1 MWGKHLIIDMS
12 AGDRERVQ
20 SAQHISRFAETL
32 VETIGMKAYG
42 APLLEHFAE
51 HLPEAAGYSLV
62 QLIETSAITGH
73 FCDRSGD
80 AYIDIFSCKDFD
92 AELAVEVVRAAFRP
106 QHINF
111 ITLVR
116 QAVTPRA
123 SYMLAA
129 EYVLNLTM
137 FTGMVMA
144 AALLFT
150 VGGIFMKLSEGLT
163 KFWPTVIVFALFVIG
178 AALQTLAM
186 KREDL
191 AVTYLWVVGLE
202 SILAFAFGVLLFS
215 ESCTPARIAG
225 GIISLR
231 SAY

>member
-12 AGDRERVQ
+12 AGDRDRVQ
-20 SAQHISRFAETL
+20 SAQHISRFVETL
-32 VETIGMKAYG
+32 VETICMKAYG
-42 APLLEHFAE
+42 TPLLEHFAE

-73 FCDRSGD
+73 FCDLSGD
-80 AYIDIFSCKDFD
+80 AIDIFSCKDFD

-129 EYVLNLTM
+129 EY
-137 FTGMVMA
+137 
-144 AALLFT
+144 LL
-150 VGGIFMKLSEGLT
+150 
-163 KFWPTVIVFALFVIG
+163 A
-178 AALQTLAM
+178 
-186 KREDL
+186 ED
-191 AVTYLWVVGLE
+191 
-202 SILAFAFGVLLFS
+202 
-215 ESCTPARIAG
+215 
-225 GIISLR
+225 
-231 SAY
+231 

>member
-20 SAQHISRFAETL
+20 SAQHISRFVETL
-32 VETIGMKAYG
+32 VEAIGMQGYG
-42 APLLEHFAE
+42 APLLEHFSE
-51 HLPEAAGYSLV
+51 HVPEAAGYSLV

-73 FCDRSGD
+73 FCDLSGD

-116 QAVTPRA
+116 QAVTPRP

-129 EYVLNLTM
+129 ERSGSGRIPSATHQLHHARTPSRH
-137 FTGMVMA
+137 A
-144 AALLFT
+144 A
-150 VGGIFMKLSEGLT
+150 
-163 KFWPTVIVFALFVIG
+163 
-178 AALQTLAM
+178 
-186 KREDL
+186 REL
-191 AVTYLWVVGLE
+191 H
-202 SILAFAFGVLLFS
+202 
-215 ESCTPARIAG
+215 ARG
-225 GIISLR
+225 
-231 SAY
+231 

>member
-12 AGDRERVQ
+12 AGDRDRVQ
-20 SAQHISRFAETL
+20 IAQHISRFVETL
-32 VETIGMKAYG
+32 VETICMKAYG

-62 QLIETSAITGH
+62 QLIETSAMTGH
-73 FCDRSGD
+73 FCDLSGD
-80 AYIDIFSCKDFD
+80 AIDIFSCKDFD

-129 EYVLNLTM
+129 EY
-137 FTGMVMA
+137 
-144 AALLFT
+144 LL
-150 VGGIFMKLSEGLT
+150 
-163 KFWPTVIVFALFVIG
+163 A
-178 AALQTLAM
+178 
-186 KREDL
+186 ED
-191 AVTYLWVVGLE
+191 
-202 SILAFAFGVLLFS
+202 
-215 ESCTPARIAG
+215 
-225 GIISLR
+225 
-231 SAY
+231 

>member
-20 SAQHISRFAETL
+20 SARHISRFVETL
-32 VETIGMKAYG
+32 VEAIGMQWYG
-42 APLLEHFAE
+42 APLLEHFSE
-51 HLPEAAGYSLV
+51 HVPEAAGYSLV

-73 FCDRSGD
+73 FCDLSGD

-116 QAVTPRA
+116 QAVTPRP

-129 EYVLNLTM
+129 EHVL
-137 FTGMVMA
+137 A
-144 AALLFT
+144 
-150 VGGIFMKLSEGLT
+150 
-163 KFWPTVIVFALFVIG
+163 
-178 AALQTLAM
+178 
-186 KREDL
+186 ED
-191 AVTYLWVVGLE
+191 
-202 SILAFAFGVLLFS
+202 
-215 ESCTPARIAG
+215 
-225 GIISLR
+225 
-231 SAY
+231 